1 MNARVRRL
9 LVALAVL
16 SACMSGCAAP
26 QAAVDL
32 IAVAREGLTGAKEA
46 EDQQHACLMANLQA
60 KIGALDAA
68 FDADVR
74 LAEAG
79 GIQTA
84 DGEPVTLSSQWVI
97 SARKGYSAARG
108 AIAEQMQS
116 AEAVH
121 FIRQDNLQAADEALH
136 MAEQLIIEHSLL
148 GQRIRQAL
156 AKAKEELTD
165 GE

>member
-16 SACMSGCAAP
+16 SACLNGCAAP

-46 EDQQHACLMANLQA
+46 ENQQHEYLMANLQA

-74 LAEAG
+74 LAAAG

-84 DGEPVTLSSQWVI
+84 DGERVTLSSQWVI

-116 AEAVH
+116 AQAVH
-121 FIRQDNLQAADEALH
+121 FVRQDNLQAADEALE
-136 MAEQLIIEHSLL
+136 MAGQLIVEHSLL
-148 GQRIRQAL
+148 GRRIRQAL